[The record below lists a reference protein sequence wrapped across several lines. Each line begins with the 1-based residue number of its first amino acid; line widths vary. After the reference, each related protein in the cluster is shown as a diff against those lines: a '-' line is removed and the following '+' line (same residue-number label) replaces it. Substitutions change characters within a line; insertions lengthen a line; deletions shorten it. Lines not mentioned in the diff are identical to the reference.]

1 MYPVAQGERDCAVL
15 SHICPPA
22 GGWSIIVILIRNI
35 RSGGGVTNH
44 ELELE
49 FRRLCDGSNK
59 LGIRLPF
66 DVIFVDKKANSAGLQ
81 LADLVARPV
90 GMSVLRPEQANRAF
104 DVLKRKFF
112 CCGGREQVGIGFENW
127 GLNIHPA
134 PKSEKPR

>member
-1 MYPVAQGERDCAVL
+1 MEKVGTVRFFPIFVRQQADGDEPYYRHPDKEHQK
-15 SHICPPA
+15 
-22 GGWSIIVILIRNI
+22 W
-35 RSGGGVTNH
+35 GGVTNQ

-104 DVLKRKFF
+104 DVLKCKFF

-127 GLNIHPA
+127 GLKIHPA

>member
-1 MYPVAQGERDCAVL
+1 MRFFPIFVRQQADGDEPYYRHPDKEHQK
-15 SHICPPA
+15 
-22 GGWSIIVILIRNI
+22 W
-35 RSGGGVTNH
+35 GGVTNQ

-49 FRRLCDGSNK
+49 FRRLCDVSNK

-112 CCGGREQVGIGFENW
+112 CCGGREQVGTGFENG
-127 GLNIHPA
+127 GLKIHPA

>member
-1 MYPVAQGERDCAVL
+1 MEHYRHPDKEHQK
-15 SHICPPA
+15 
-22 GGWSIIVILIRNI
+22 W
-35 RSGGGVTNH
+35 GGVTNQ

-49 FRRLCDGSNK
+49 FRRLCDVSNK

-66 DVIFVDKKANSAGLQ
+66 GVIFVDKKANSAGLQ

-112 CCGGREQVGIGFENW
+112 CCGGREQVGTGFENG
-127 GLNIHPA
+127 GLKIHPA